1 MAMLQLTLPGS
12 ADLVGGGVLAVLFVA
27 VFAIAE
33 LLWRRFHVDTEVT
46 RKLVHIGGGV
56 IVLLVPHL
64 LTSIWSALAL
74 AASFAVV
81 LSAARTWRWLPSV
94 HAIERASVGA
104 VVFPVAVA
112 VCVIASRGAFALF
125 EIPLLAL
132 ALGDAA
138 AALVGQRF
146 GVVVYRVAG
155 ARRTLEGSAAF
166 AVVVVVVAAVFFRL
180 AGIDLR
186 TALLLAT
193 STALVLTV
201 VEALSIGGWD
211 NLTIPVVGLVVV
223 KLALW
228 SATFV
233 EPVRDMV
240 AFSASVTAVVVVAAL
255 AVFAFVVVPVV
266 PVVSH
271 PGRAS

>member
-1 MAMLQLTLPGS
+1 MLQLTLPDS

-27 VFAIAE
+27 VFALAE

-81 LSAARTWRWLPSV
+81 LSTARTWRWLPSV

-112 VCVIASRGAFALF
+112 ICVVVSRGAVALF

-155 ARRTLEGSAAF
+155 VRRTLEGSAAF
-166 AVVVVVVAAVFFRL
+166 AVVVVVVAAIGFHR
-180 AGIDLR
+180 AGVDLP
-186 TALLLAT
+186 TAIMLAT
-193 STALVLTV
+193 STALVLTA

-211 NLTIPVVGLVVV
+211 NLTIPIVGLIVV

-228 SATFV
+228 TASLT
-233 EPVRDMV
+233 EPVRGMV
-240 AFSASVTAVVVVAAL
+240 VVSSGITAVVVVTTLILVAFVAPAL
-255 AVFAFVVVPVV
+255 AT
-266 PVVSH
+266 H